1 VKNRTSYLGIA
12 ISILIASVAILFSAC
27 GAAPEPVRVLRIPE
41 EGRMP
46 QAVNDKNGLTHLMY
60 FRGAMS
66 GGDLYYSR
74 WNTEEPTWTAPIRIN
89 SEPRTSIGMGP
100 MDGGDMALTTG
111 NTATPHI
118 HAVWFQNNPLRL
130 FYTRSTEGGD
140 NFEPQRTLIEIEG
153 QIIEARPSI
162 ATDGRDQIFIAWHG
176 APTNKTDDANRAV
189 FLMTSEDGGE
199 TFGPPR
205 VISPPE
211 EGACGCCSLELFF
224 DEGTVWVSYRG
235 AEDNV
240 GRGQRLLRST
250 GPDQMFADE
259 LIQPWSLGACPVTTT
274 TFAKAPDRVRVA
286 WETAGEIY
294 FAEVNNLAD
303 VVSPDGE
310 AKFRRKNATIATNNR
325 GETLLAWGDAPGYRA
340 GGTLNWQLFDSNNR
354 AISEMGPNQDTIPSG
369 SGPAVTVQSDDTFLL
384 LY

>member
-1 VKNRTSYLGIA
+1 MKNRTSCLGIV
-12 ISILIASVAILFSAC
+12 ISILVASGAILLPAC
-27 GAAPEPVRVLRIPE
+27 GADSEAVRVLRIPE

-46 QAVNDKNGLTHLMY
+46 QAANDSNGVTHLMY
-60 FRGAMS
+60 FRGAMT
-66 GGDLYYSR
+66 GGDLFYSR
-74 WNTEEPTWTAPIRIN
+74 WNTEESTWTASIRIN

-111 NTATPHI
+111 SPANPRL

-130 FYTRSTEGGD
+130 FYTRSTEDGED
-140 NFEPQRTLIEIEG
+140 FEPQRTLVEIG
-153 QIIEARPSI
+153 DQVIEARPSI

-199 TFGPPR
+199 SFRPPR

-250 GPDQMFADE
+250 GTEQVFADE
-259 LIQPWSLGACPVTTT
+259 LIQPWPIGACPVTTT
-274 TFAKAPDRVRVA
+274 TFAKALDRVRVA
-286 WETAGEIY
+286 WETAGQVY
-294 FAEVNNLAD
+294 FAEVNNLTG

-340 GGTLNWQLFDSNNR
+340 GGTLNWQLFDSNNL
-354 AISEMGPNQDTIPSG
+354 AISEVGPDRDTIPSG
-369 SGPAVTVQSDDTFLL
+369 SAPAVTVQPDDTFLL

>member
-1 VKNRTSYLGIA
+1 MKNRTSDLGIA
-12 ISILIASVAILFSAC
+12 ISILIASAAILFSAC

-74 WNTEEPTWTAPIRIN
+74 WNAEAPTWTAPIRIN

-100 MDGGDMALTTG
+100 MDGGDIALTAG
-111 NTATPHI
+111 NTENSRL

-130 FYTRSTEGGD
+130 FYTRSAEGGD
-140 NFEPQRTLIEIEG
+140 NFETQRTLVEIEDK
-153 QIIEARPSI
+153 IIEARPSI
-162 ATDGRDQIFIAWHG
+162 TTDGRDQIFIAWHG

-189 FLMTSEDGGE
+189 FLMTSQDGGE

-205 VISPPE
+205 VISPTE

-250 GPDQMFADE
+250 GPNLIFADE

-294 FAEVNNLAD
+294 FAEVNL
-303 VVSPDGE
+303 SL
-310 AKFRRKNATIATNNR
+310 IH
-325 GETLLAWGDAPGYRA
+325 
-340 GGTLNWQLFDSNNR
+340 
-354 AISEMGPNQDTIPSG
+354 I
-369 SGPAVTVQSDDTFLL
+369 
-384 LY
+384 